1 MQTRMHKNGWLA
13 RSLLPAIAMAGLLVL
28 AGCATQR
35 PYNGGNATYGTTY
48 GNGYNNGARACN
60 QCGVVQ
66 SVRQVYVQGGN
77 NSHVLGTIIGAVAG
91 GLLGNTVGKGDGR
104 KAATVAGAVAGG
116 AVGNSVAKN
125 NSGGNTTAWQV
136 VVQLDN
142 GQYATVTQRG
152 NPNVQ
157 RGDRV
162 QVRND
167 HVYLVR

>member
-1 MQTRMHKNGWLA
+1 MQTRMHKNGWFV
-13 RSLLPAIAMAGLLVL
+13 RGLLPAVAMAGLLAL

-48 GNGYNNGARACN
+48 GNGYNNGSRVCN
-60 QCGVVQ
+60 QCGTVQ
-66 SVRQVYVQGGN
+66 SVRQVYVRSDNQ
-77 NSHVLGTIIGAVAG
+77 SHVLGTIIGAVAG

-116 AVGNSVAKN
+116 AVGNSVAKR
-125 NSGGNTTAWQV
+125 NSSGTTTAWEV
-136 VVQLDN
+136 VVHLDD
-142 GQYATVTQRG
+142 GRYATVTQRG

-162 QVRND
+162 QVRNN
-167 HVYLVR
+167 HVYLL